1 MYLPK
6 AFNIDDPHKVFSFI
20 ENNAFGQ
27 LISTV
32 DGRLFSTHIPFLIA
46 DDRVT
51 ISGHVAKKNPQWEHI
66 LQQEVLITLQGPH
79 GYISPS
85 AYISPGVPTWDYQTV
100 HIYGTCQ
107 VFHEPERLSNLVDNL
122 TEKYER
128 DRDAPW
134 TPNYN
139 ESMLKAIVGLE
150 ISITDIQCKYKV
162 SQNRSVQEREQVA
175 EQLERSGSLQ
185 LAEAVRNE

>member
-1 MYLPK
+1 M
-6 AFNIDDPHKVFSFI
+6 
-20 ENNAFGQ
+20 
-27 LISTV
+27 
-32 DGRLFSTHIPFLIA
+32 
-46 DDRVT
+46 
-51 ISGHVAKKNPQWEHI
+51 
-66 LQQEVLITLQGPH
+66 
-79 GYISPS
+79 
-85 AYISPGVPTWDYQTV
+85 PTWDYQAV

-128 DRDAPW
+128 DREAPW

-139 ESMLKAIVGLE
+139 ESMLKAIVGLD

-185 LAEAVRNE
+185 LAEAVRSE